1 MKKKARIVFMGTPE
15 FAVVTLKHICES
27 GYTVSA
33 VVTAPDK
40 FAGRGQEIRQSA
52 VKKYAIQE
60 AIPVLQPEKLKNPDF
75 IESLKN
81 IEADIFVVV
90 AFRMLPK
97 EVWSIPALGC
107 FNIHASLLPQ
117 YRGAAPINHAIIN
130 GEMQSGVTSF
140 LIDEQIDTGNI
151 LLQKT
156 QEIKADETAGDL
168 HDKLMYLGAD
178 LAVETIEALLNNSVK
193 AHPQDKIR
201 ANQLKTAPKIFKND
215 CLIDWNQP
223 QDKLYDFIRGLSP
236 YPAAYTYIYNAAGE
250 KRMLKIFKTRKTT
263 IPANE
268 IAEINTDNKH
278 FFRISCADF
287 QLEILELQLETR
299 KKMDVSAFLRGIK
312 DISSW
317 EIN

>member
-15 FAVVTLKHICES
+15 FAVYTLKHICES

-40 FAGRGQEIRQSA
+40 AAGRGQKIQQSA
-52 VKKYAIQE
+52 VKKYAEQHN
-60 AIPVLQPEKLKNPDF
+60 IPVLQPLNLKDAAF
-75 IESLKN
+75 IETLKN
-81 IEADIFVVV
+81 IQANIFVVV

-97 EVWSIPALGC
+97 EVWSIPSLGC

-117 YRGAAPINHAIIN
+117 YRGAAPINHAVIN
-130 GEMQSGVTSF
+130 GETKSGVTSF
-140 LIDEQIDTGNI
+140 LIDEQIDTGKI

-156 QEIKADETAGDL
+156 QEIHADETAGDL
-168 HDKLMYLGAD
+168 HDKLMYLGAA
-178 LAVETIEALLNNSVK
+178 LAVETIEALLKNNVK
-193 AHPQDKIR
+193 ALPQQEIKVEK
-201 ANQLKTAPKIFKND
+201 LKTAPKIFKND

-236 YPAAYTYIYNAAGE
+236 YPAAYTYIYNLSGE
-250 KRMLKIFKTRKTT
+250 KRMLKIYKARKTT
-263 IPANE
+263 IPTTK
-268 IAEINTDNKH
+268 IAAIDTDNKQ

-299 KKMDVSAFLRGIK
+299 KKMDVSSFLRGIH
-312 DISSW
+312 DLSSW
-317 EIN
+317 EIE